1 MRPHG
6 PTGVTLSMPNADN
19 NVRKASAIGK
29 RILENFGVG
38 CTHMLQKNVDRA
50 EYMKVILLETQN
62 LCG

>member
-1 MRPHG
+1 
-6 PTGVTLSMPNADN
+6 MPNADN